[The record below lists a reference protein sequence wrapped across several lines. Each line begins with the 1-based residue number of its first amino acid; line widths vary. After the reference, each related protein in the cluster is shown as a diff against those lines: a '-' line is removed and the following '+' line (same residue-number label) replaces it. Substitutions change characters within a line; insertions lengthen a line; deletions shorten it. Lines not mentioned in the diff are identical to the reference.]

1 MRQNGIRNVRTQSY
15 SLTDEMINWIED
27 FGKQS
32 RRTKSQV
39 VALAIDLLRNRINGK
54 EQVV

>member
-15 SLTDEMINWIED
+15 SLTDEMIEWIEE
-27 FGKQS
+27 FGRQS

-39 VALAIDLLRNRINGK
+39 VALAIDLLRNRLAGK
-54 EQVV
+54 EQTI

>member
-1 MRQNGIRNVRTQSY
+1 MKQNGIRNVRPQSY
-15 SLTDEMINWIED
+15 SLTDEMINWINN

-39 VALAIDLLRNRINGK
+39 VALAIDLLRNKINGK
-54 EQVV
+54 EQVI